1 MLERIDYVVRPE
13 MRDQTAMDELP
24 QDARSDFDQQYR
36 RAVALEAGNDPL
48 ESEDAGCINARHGA
62 HTQNERPR
70 GSSDVREHAFE
81 LPSRA

>member
-36 RAVALEAGNDPL
+36 RAVALEAGNDPS
-48 ESEDAGCINARHGA
+48 ECEDAGCINARHGITSLA
-62 HTQNERPR
+62 LNQRTPHVGQE
-70 GSSDVREHAFE
+70 
-81 LPSRA
+81 